1 MPNCKNYAENILYM
15 VDKLNEV
22 DYKPDGR
29 LVRILDKILIILAG
43 NFFKAY
49 FFRAWKYLLYSHD
62 EAFGF

>member
-1 MPNCKNYAENILYM
+1 M

>member
-22 DYKPDGR
+22 DYRPDSR

-43 NFFKAY
+43 NHFN
-49 FFRAWKYLLYSHD
+49 S
-62 EAFGF
+62 E

>member
-22 DYKPDGR
+22 DYRPDSR

-43 NFFKAY
+43 
-49 FFRAWKYLLYSHD
+49 KYLNFKFKSMEVL
-62 EAFGF
+62 AQQL